1 MGNVVILMS
10 NEPELR
16 MRRVCFTGHRPE
28 KLNKSEAEIVASLER
43 EIRAAIT
50 DGFQTFIPVWPEVLT
65 FGLRKS
71 SFVYGTMALQFI

>member
-50 DGFQTFIPVWPEVLT
+50 DGFQTFISGMARG
-65 FGLRKS
+65 GLRKS